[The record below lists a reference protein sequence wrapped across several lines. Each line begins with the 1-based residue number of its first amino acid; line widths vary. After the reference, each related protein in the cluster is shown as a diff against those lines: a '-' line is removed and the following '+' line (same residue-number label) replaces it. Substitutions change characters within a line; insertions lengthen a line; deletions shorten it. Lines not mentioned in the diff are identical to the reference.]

1 MNCVPAVNVR
11 DGILETIVVLK
22 EAKTL
27 SVASDS
33 EPAQHGDRWMGIIV
47 WRSID
52 PKSAEGQ
59 RSGTST
65 RYGNGGLLRTAL
77 LHRPAKSH
85 DKLIYKIRT
94 EYIRVGERS
103 KTIFALNHGWEA
115 RNVSPAGS
123 RIACKVIREIVVR
136 PKKTRRPFAFLRLHK
151 IAIGHKLVFR
161 ERTSSTDA

>member
-1 MNCVPAVNVR
+1 
-11 DGILETIVVLK
+11 
-22 EAKTL
+22 
-27 SVASDS
+27 
-33 EPAQHGDRWMGIIV
+33 
-47 WRSID
+47 
-52 PKSAEGQ
+52 
-59 RSGTST
+59 SGTST

-77 LHRPAKSH
+77 LHCPAKSH
-85 DKLIYKIRT
+85 DKLIYKVRT

-136 PKKTRRPFAFLRLHK
+136 PKKTRRPFAFLRLNK

-161 ERTSSTDA
+161 ERTSSTDALASICILRGGDQEASPAHRGVKQRDSLRADVRTVGSHSWTECARLSGKSR